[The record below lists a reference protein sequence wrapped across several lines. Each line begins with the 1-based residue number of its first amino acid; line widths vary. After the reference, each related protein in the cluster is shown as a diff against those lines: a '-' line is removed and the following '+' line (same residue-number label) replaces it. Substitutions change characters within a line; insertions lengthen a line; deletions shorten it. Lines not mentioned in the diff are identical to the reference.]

1 MSAGAEAAGQLLDEA
16 HQALR
21 KMQSP
26 AKHVTAA
33 LRMAHYANPSTGL
46 RTVLRPDE
54 QSGGAR

>member
-1 MSAGAEAAGQLLDEA
+1 VSAGAEAAGRLLAEA

-21 KMQSP
+21 EMESP

-33 LRMAHYANPSTGL
+33 LRMAHHANPSTGV
-46 RTVLRPDE
+46 RTLLLPDE